1 MPYYIV
7 DNGRNEYIILFSTY
21 VLQPSTSGADAQHQ
35 SCLAFN
41 TFRYATDVIAV
52 YNQKDVET
60 PKV

>member
-1 MPYYIV
+1 MCCSPALV
-7 DNGRNEYIILFSTY
+7 ELM
-21 VLQPSTSGADAQHQ
+21 VSTSGADAQHQ